1 MSQPVTVSI
10 TRHLA
15 PERQHEM
22 VSWMTAGIGLAERF
36 GGFLGAGW
44 VRPEP
49 ASETW
54 HVLYRF
60 ADPEAL
66 ARWESSHEREWW
78 RDAGTGLGV
87 VDSRVERR
95 TGIEGWFDEPASRD
109 LRDLRIAPAA
119 PPRYKQATVIWL
131 AFFPL
136 SLLFSWLLGHLAPDL
151 PLLPR
156 VLVSTLCLTPV
167 MTYVVLPRMTAAL
180 GWWLQGR
187 PAPWRRASPAA

>member
-1 MSQPVTVSI
+1 M
-10 TRHLA
+10 
-15 PERQHEM
+15 
-22 VSWMTAGIGLAERF
+22 
-36 GGFLGAGW
+36 
-44 VRPEP
+44 
-49 ASETW
+49 
-54 HVLYRF
+54 LYRF

-136 SLLFSWLLGHLAPDL
+136 SLLAAWILGHVAPDL
-151 PLLPR
+151 PLVER